1 LGKRSNLLG
10 GVMETESLS
19 KRASRMMKSRSARIK
34 RSIVKKI
41 RETRIMNKWAKRRR
55 KRKNNT

>member
-55 KRKNNT
+55 SRKKIN

>member
-1 LGKRSNLLG
+1 LEKRFNLLG

-19 KRASRMMKSRSARIK
+19 KRASRIMKSRSARMK

-41 RETRIMNKWAKRRR
+41 RETRIMNKWAKQRR
-55 KRKNNT
+55 KRLK

>member
-1 LGKRSNLLG
+1 MGKRSNLLG

-55 KRKNNT
+55 SRKKIN

>member
-1 LGKRSNLLG
+1 MGKRSNLLG

>member
-1 LGKRSNLLG
+1 
-10 GVMETESLS
+10 MDTESLP
-19 KRASRMMKSRSARIK
+19 KRASRMMKSRSARMK

-41 RETRIMNKWAKRRR
+41 RETRIMNKWAKQRR